1 LTAWGIWTVLNK
13 YFEEKTQPFRIKKTT
28 DMNELAMVGQR
39 ARRKYANNFRD

>member
-13 YFEEKTQPFRIKKTT
+13 YFEEKTQPFRT

-39 ARRKYANNFRD
+39 ARRKYANNLRD